1 MAKGKLDQA
10 LAFLVKYHGSGKKTR
25 YVQVEYEQMKAA
37 AEPLPSGIR
46 DRWNF
51 KTLLGTKGDG
61 HRLGMGR
68 SAVGF
73 PPRRE

>member
-10 LAFLVKYHGSGKKTR
+10 LAFLVKYHGSGEKTR